1 MYVIA
6 FKDVSNHELLADA
19 TITTK
24 NGVNGE
30 KSLSGV
36 VYFGDGVKN
45 GLAKGWTLTFN
56 DEQYV
61 VMTFKRNDSDNTVS
75 FTAIEMFFYRFGSL
89 SFYETW
95 NGSHTFKQYLDALFK
110 DTGYTYTNSAD
121 VAAFTKENWGMKT
134 KIELFNDIIKQAGVE
149 FKVLG
154 KTVVIQPSIGSDLA
168 TVVRLGFNLK
178 DAEIEED
185 NSSFATYGRGYGV
198 YSDPNDTS
206 SSRLSVEYY
215 SPLYDQYKDKFG
227 KIEAVPVDDQRF
239 TVAANL
245 LAEVKNRVDSSF
257 SVSLTLNLIDLQ
269 NAGYPYA
276 MAHPGDTIT
285 VVDEKLDYSS
295 KVRITEVNSTYAING
310 NRVGITVSVGD
321 KTMASSSGSKNASVI
336 DTIGEVVN
344 GNRPLDDAWFSE
356 RMLDATNA
364 ILDTQTELKFTRLGI
379 IAVEKNN
386 KNNMLILNSS
396 GIGIS
401 NDGGQT
407 FRTAI
412 TANAIDGQVINI
424 KNLNAAN
431 IVAGKISGKD
441 LSIDL
446 DTGKVQFEHGLMQ
459 SSSGSFKINVDTG
472 EVLFTHGIIKGQSMS
487 IDLDMGKVHFS
498 SGSIVGESSNGS
510 SISLN
515 MDTAILQSFNKRNE
529 GFEVGDGRFDFY
541 SDFFGSQKKKIA
553 SLYNNTFSDN
563 AMGLTID
570 GANGIDTEAG
580 VGTSTPARLVVGQG
594 LNSAKGH
601 VYAYGSQGVLIEG
614 GNYETINMTPGEG
627 TNYGSISSGKFALL
641 GKGGMISTALA
652 NANLDIAAGAKLELS
667 GTKEV
672 RLQSKNTN
680 VWGNL
685 AVTGNKNAITP
696 TRDGVRQTPAYEM
709 AESYF
714 GDIGE
719 TVTGDDCRVKVP
731 IDVIFGDIV
740 NTNYKYQVFLQS
752 YSSAH
757 VWVAERHDEYFIVE
771 SDQPNAPVAWELKA
785 RRRGHEQE
793 RLLKADIG
801 FKAFDD
807 TLDFDEEHKK
817 KVLERQEEL
826 NNDSK
831 NL

>member
-56 DEQYV
+56 SEQYV

-110 DTGYTYTNSAD
+110 DTGYIYTNSAD

-257 SVSLTLNLIDLQ
+257 NVSLTLNLVDLQ

-285 VVDEKLDYSS
+285 VVDEKLNYSS

-321 KTMASSSGSKNASVI
+321 KTMASSTGSKNASVI

-431 IVAGKISGKD
+431 IVAGKVSGKD

-446 DTGKVQFEHGLMQ
+446 DTGQVRFEHGLIQ
-459 SSSGSFKINVDTG
+459 SAANTFSINVDTG
-472 EVLFTHGIIKGQSMS
+472 KVLFTHGELKGDGLDINLDTGAVQFTSGYIQGNTS
-487 IDLDMGKVHFS
+487 GGVIRLDMDKASLESVDERNAGFLTTEGKM
-498 SGSIVGESSNGS
+498 I
-510 SISLN
+510 
-515 MDTAILQSFNKRNE
+515 
-529 GFEVGDGRFDFY
+529 FY
-541 SDFFGSQKKKIA
+541 SDFWGETRREFGSIKPSILAEDQNGLEISGTNGVSIGSTTGSTSSPDFKSARIAIGSDLFSDKGDIQAQATGKIKMI
-553 SLYNNTFSDN
+553 SGGNTFLMKDDDIN
-563 AMGLTID
+563 V
-570 GANGIDTEAG
+570 GILG
-580 VGTSTPARLVVGQG
+580 VGKSSLVG
-594 LNSAKGH
+594 KE
-601 VYAYGSQGVLIEG
+601 LI
-614 GNYETINMTPGEG
+614 
-627 TNYGSISSGKFALL
+627 
-641 GKGGMISTALA
+641 ISTAFNGQTAIYSGHTL
-652 NANLDIAAGAKLELS
+652 LLS
-667 GTKEV
+667 GPQEIQMTGDT
-672 RLQSKNTN
+672 SIF
-680 VWGNL
+680 GNL
-685 AVTGNKNAITP
+685 GITGNKNAITP
-696 TRDGVRQTPAYEM
+696 TRDGIRATPAYEM

-714 GDIGE
+714 GDMGE
-719 TVTGDDCRVKVP
+719 TVTGADCRVKVP

-752 YSSAH
+752 YSAAH
-757 VWVAERHDEYFIVE
+757 VWVAERHDEYFVIE
-771 SDQPNAPVAWELKA
+771 SDQPNASVAWELKA
-785 RRRGHEQE
+785 RRRGHETE
-793 RLLKADIG
+793 RLEIFDGVELE
-801 FKAFDD
+801 AFDEKRD
-807 TLDFDEEHKK
+807 PLAKLK
-817 KVLERQEEL
+817 QQQEDSE
-826 NNDSK
+826 NDSK